1 MSQLFRT
8 SIVYRSAFIVLGIS
22 LLVGSFFAVFTYY
35 WTSHVEQER
44 ANSRMVDLLST
55 VESTTSIACYLADM
69 NLASEV
75 SRGLLKNADVA
86 SIKIFSGS
94 SVLAHMSKNT
104 GPKETKVVNNIVI
117 PDKAIPTVRDVFSPF
132 NDKEKVCQIEL
143 EPNLLFIR
151 QQVDDK
157 ARFIG
162 YLLMLQALL
171 MACAV
176 VYIVLTII
184 IRPIKTISDQ
194 LHRLTPESGIKLALP
209 AGNEKDEIGQL
220 VGDVNEIVG
229 KLVHI
234 LDDERQLRIKHEI
247 GEKKF
252 QTIFNNA
259 ETGIFLLKTSGE
271 VISYNHAFLRLLA
284 VDENI
289 PEDKINTALTKALEG
304 QELRLHLMIDKAT
317 NQDDVLSEDFSIE
330 VGQPPQRKWLHVVMS
345 PVEEGVLQGLLN
357 DITDRKSGEEEA
369 NQLAVTDHLTGTF
382 NRLGFDKEITRL
394 KQEMQRGNVTGFFLL
409 LIDLDKFK
417 EVNDHYGHDIGDQV
431 LCHFTQIVT
440 KTLRKSDFIARLG
453 GDEFII
459 LLKDLQ
465 QIDKAKEIAQKII
478 DQTSAALTLDKDIV
492 IRIGASIGI
501 TYVAQANFDKNEIIR
516 EADDAMYAVKKSG
529 KNNYSVYQ
537 S

>member
-1 MSQLFRT
+1 MLQRLRT
-8 SIVYRSAFIVLGIS
+8 SIVYRSAFIVLSIS

-44 ANSRMVDLLST
+44 ANSRMGELLST

-75 SRGLLKNADVA
+75 SRGLLKNEDVE
-86 SIKIFSGS
+86 SIRIFSGS
-94 SVLAHMSKNT
+94 GILAHMSKHVGAKEVKSGNT
-104 GPKETKVVNNIVI
+104 IVI
-117 PDKAIPTVRDVFSPF
+117 PDKAAPTMRDVFSPF
-132 NDKEKVCQIEL
+132 NAKEKVCQIEL

-176 VYIVLTII
+176 VYIVLTTIT
-184 IRPIKTISDQ
+184 RPIKTISDQ
-194 LHRLTPESGIKLALP
+194 LHGLTPEAGVKLALP
-209 AGNEKDEIGQL
+209 TGNEKDEIGQL
-220 VGDVNEIVG
+220 VRDVNHIVG
-229 KLVHI
+229 KFVHI
-234 LDDERQLRIKHEI
+234 LDEERQLRIKHEI

-284 VDENI
+284 IDENTSA
-289 PEDKINTALTKALEG
+289 DRVNTALTNALEG

-317 NQDDVLSEDFSIE
+317 TQDQVLSEDFSIE

-394 KQEMQRGNVTGFFLL
+394 KHEMQRGNVTGFFLL

-417 EVNDHYGHDIGDQV
+417 EVNDRYGHDIGDQV
-431 LCHFTQIVT
+431 LCHFTQIVSRV
-440 KTLRKSDFIARLG
+440 LRKSDFIARLG
-453 GDEFII
+453 GDEFI
-459 LLKDLQ
+459 LLLQDLQ
-465 QIDKAKEIAQKII
+465 QLDKAKEIAQKII
-478 DQTSAALTLDKDIV
+478 DQTSAPLLLNNAIQV
-492 IRIGASIGI
+492 QIGASIGA
-501 TYVAQANFDKNEIIR
+501 TYVAHAGFDKNEIIR
-516 EADDAMYAVKKSG
+516 EADEAMYAVKKSG
-529 KNNYSVYQ
+529 KNNFRMHQ